1 VKKLTD
7 VNKVGIFIT
16 VFVVLILGL
25 VLIDSIGDQV
35 YLATN
40 LGSLVNESVVITAG
54 AGQLAQDDVDT
65 LSYFGNN
72 SNDTSAFINTLINY
86 TKAGVITTDPTVGNT
101 TYNASY
107 TYEGDEYIVGSNN
120 RVLIRLIIIFF
131 AIAVLAAALW
141 GMYQMGI
148 LELFNKK

>member
-1 VKKLTD
+1 MTD

-107 TYEGDEYIVGSNN
+107 TYEGDEYIVGSSPS
-120 RVLIRLIIIFF
+120 
-131 AIAVLAAALW
+131 
-141 GMYQMGI
+141 
-148 LELFNKK
+148 

>member
-1 VKKLTD
+1 MTD
-7 VNKVGIFIT
+7 VNKAGIFIT
-16 VFVVLILGL
+16 VFIILLLGI
-25 VLIDSIGDQV
+25 VLIDTLGDQI

-40 LGSLVNESVVITAG
+40 LGSITNESVVITAG

-65 LSYFGNN
+65 LSYFGNKT
-72 SNDTSAFINTLINY
+72 NDTSAFINTLINY

-131 AIAVLAAALW
+131 AIAILAAAIW

-148 LELFNKK
+148 IELFAK